1 MVPFKGRFGCKTD
14 IGLVRPSNED
24 KALSLMDPQGN
35 ILLAVCDGMGG
46 YMKGDFASK
55 IATNIL
61 EAAFMSK
68 TRFIFDFQVKRWI
81 SKMIKNINNAVYSE
95 ANNGD
100 KFKGMGTTLCMAIL
114 FRKKIFIA
122 NVGDSRFYRAGYSK
136 LVQVTKDQT
145 YVDYLYNLGKIS
157 EEEKKTRPERHV
169 LMNAI
174 GMNKN
179 CNFKLDVID
188 NGNEAILL
196 CSDGLYNN
204 AQDKEI
210 FSALTS
216 QERLDQKI
224 NTLIGIAKSHG
235 GSDNIAVSI
244 WEPYT
249 ND

>member
-1 MVPFKGRFGCKTD
+1 MVPFKGRFGSKTD

-24 KALSLMDPQGN
+24 KAISLMDPHGN

-55 IATNIL
+55 IAVDIL
-61 EAAFMSK
+61 QAAFMSK
-68 TRFIFDFQVKRWI
+68 VKFVFSFQVKWWI
-81 SKMIKNINNAVYSE
+81 AKMVKNINEAVFSE
-95 ANNGD
+95 ANNGE
-100 KFKGMGTTLCMAIL
+100 KFKGMGSTLCMAVL
-114 FRKKIFIA
+114 FKKKMFVC
-122 NVGDSRFYRAGYSK
+122 NVGDSRCYKVGYSK
-136 LVQVTKDQT
+136 LIQLTKDQT
-145 YVDYLYNLGKIS
+145 YVDYLYHIGKIT

-174 GMNKN
+174 GLRKT
-179 CNFKLDVID
+179 CNYKLDVYD
-188 NGNEAILL
+188 NCEETLLL

-235 GSDNIAVSI
+235 GSDNIGISI
-244 WEPYT
+244 WEPYS